1 MPVRPFHTRRVAL
14 ALGELGSYLST
25 AADRQRETSL
35 KKATALAAKIEALL
49 PGKSIDCLEVAESNM
64 KLALKS
70 LNRKTRQLDIS
81 DTDVLSLQ
89 CIRTQAN
96 KRNVTLRL
104 FYWKW

>member
-1 MPVRPFHTRRVAL
+1 L
-14 ALGELGSYLST
+14 SLGELASYLEAPPKS
-25 AADRQRETSL
+25 RGRVTSL

-70 LNRKTRQLDIS
+70 LNRKMRQLDIL

-89 CIRTQAN
+89 CIPAQAN
-96 KRNVTLRL
+96 KPGVTLQL
-104 FYWKW
+104 FYWKS

>member
-14 ALGELGSYLST
+14 ALGELASYLEAPKSRGR
-25 AADRQRETSL
+25 ATSL

-70 LNRKTRQLDIS
+70 LNRKMRQLDIS

-89 CIRTQAN
+89 CIPAQAN
-96 KRNVTLRL
+96 KPGVTLHL